1 MFDGAGKAAAS
12 TVISILGGEKDWKG
26 MLAVYH
32 DGLRIVAAAGM
43 IMALFFAAGAKNIL
57 IFFGLNDPSGT
68 GKTAATAFRI
78 YALSVALAGVNVV
91 TTSFWQTIGKTRYAS
106 GLSVL
111 RNFILML
118 VAGFLLI
125 EKKGNRRACAC
136 VCNK

>member
-1 MFDGAGKAAAS
+1 METAAA
-12 TVISILGGEKDWKG
+12 
-26 MLAVYH
+26 
-32 DGLRIVAAAGM
+32 
-43 IMALFFAAGAKNIL
+43 
-57 IFFGLNDPSGT
+57 
-68 GKTAATAFRI
+68 AFRI

-125 EKKGNRRACAC
+125 EKKGILGLALVYVISEE
-136 VCNK
+136 VCLLLVLQYRYLEK